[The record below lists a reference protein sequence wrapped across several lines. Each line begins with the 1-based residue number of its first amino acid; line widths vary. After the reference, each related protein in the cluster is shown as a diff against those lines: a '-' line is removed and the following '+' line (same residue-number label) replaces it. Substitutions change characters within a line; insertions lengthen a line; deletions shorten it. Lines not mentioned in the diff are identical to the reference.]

1 MHKVDYI
8 LRIHRVVLFLGYHRL
23 RLALTSQKDSTISN
37 DEDVSTEVQQV
48 EEVAKKEPKILLD
61 TIVIL
66 VFDMIAALAS
76 IFEDDKKVEFE

>member
-1 MHKVDYI
+1 M
-8 LRIHRVVLFLGYHRL
+8 LLLGIFRL
-23 RLALTSQKDSTISN
+23 RLALTSQKYSTISN

-76 IFEDDKKVEFE
+76 IFEDDEKVEFE